1 MTTPRRRPV
10 KTLPPA
16 MLDELAERFKALGEP
31 TRLSL
36 LQALQ
41 EGEQAVGDLVSRTGL
56 TLANVSKQLQ
66 QLHAAG
72 FVNRRKEGLFVYYR
86 LSDEDVMMM
95 CDIMCGR
102 ITRDLKA
109 QERALLAR

>member
-1 MTTPRRRPV
+1 
-10 KTLPPA
+10 
-16 MLDELAERFKALGEP
+16 MLDELAERFKALAEP

-41 EGEQAVGDLVSRTGL
+41 EGEQAVGDLVHRTGL

-66 QLHAAG
+66 QLHSAG
-72 FVNRRKEGLFVYYR
+72 FVQRRKEGLFVYYR

-95 CDIMCGR
+95 CDLMCGR
-102 ITRDLKA
+102 ITRDLRA